1 MDNLARGM
9 YPIEKEVD
17 VMSKA
22 IQAFLALAVIAGLV
36 IALDPQARA
45 EAANSWQEFKS
56 TVIKWQNSLEVRFGE
71 PSVQSESDVQVSH
84 QPESPS
90 EEASNDDRIIQ
101 VDWDAV
107 WSALQR
113 AWVDF
118 TVRLKSVF

>member
-1 MDNLARGM
+1 
-9 YPIEKEVD
+9 
-17 VMSKA
+17 MSKA